1 MAQKIISNV
10 FLMILMV
17 LAPLNAFA
25 VTQWAK
31 SSLPASGDN
40 LTAWPTAVNAQWSIV
55 DTLVSNYRRGYTLSY
70 SSGSTLVASSGE
82 IVVSNSGGTVRLFLA
97 DTSST
102 NITFA
107 NIDTGAEAS
116 ATTYYVYCGANSATA
131 SACTFYLSTSS
142 TAPSGITY
150 YARLGSIYNDASS
163 NITRINNDNVTNEIG
178 EKESKTDGV
187 TYQAATDGY
196 FVGLIDAGGSTGSY
210 GDIIGYT
217 DNSSSPTTVMG
228 YASGWRVDSTFS
240 ASTGNRKNSF
250 IFPVKAGDYYKGSSS
265 TTGSVTVTFYFVPKN

>member
-1 MAQKIISNV
+1 M
-10 FLMILMV
+10 LMRILMAV
-17 LAPLNAFA
+17 ILALMPVNAFA

-31 SSLPASGDN
+31 SSLPATGDN
-40 LTAWPTAVNAQWSIV
+40 LTDWPADVNAQWSIT

-70 SSGSTLVASSGE
+70 SSGATLVASSGE

-116 ATTYYVYCGANSATA
+116 ATTYYVYCGTNSATA

-142 TAPSGITY
+142 SAPTGVTY

-163 NITRINNDNVTNEIG
+163 NITRINNDHVTNEIG

-187 TYQAATDGY
+187 TYQATTDGY
-196 FVGLIDAGGSTGSY
+196 FVGLIDASGATGSY

-217 DNSSSPTTVMG
+217 DNASAPTTVMG

-265 TTGSVTVTFYFVPKN
+265 TTGSVTVTFYFVPKS

>member
-1 MAQKIISNV
+1 MLIRILLAVIMA
-10 FLMILMV
+10 LMPV
-17 LAPLNAFA
+17 NAFA
-25 VTQWAK
+25 VVQWSK
-31 SSLPASGDN
+31 SSLPATGDN
-40 LTAWPTAVNAQWSIV
+40 LTDWPTDVNAQWSIT

-116 ATTYYVYCGANSATA
+116 GTTYYVYCGTSSATA
-131 SACTFYLSTSS
+131 SVCTFYLSTSS
-142 TAPSGITY
+142 TAPTGITY

-187 TYQAATDGY
+187 TYQATTDGY
-196 FVGLIDAGGSTGSY
+196 FVGLIDASGSTGSY

-217 DNSSSPTTVMG
+217 DNASTPTTVMG

-250 IFPVKAGDYYKGSSS
+250 MFPVKAGDYYKGSSS
-265 TTGSVTVTFYFVPKN
+265 TTGSVTVTFYFVPKS

>member
-1 MAQKIISNV
+1 MDMFIRILLAFIIA
-10 FLMILMV
+10 LI
-17 LAPLNAFA
+17 PLNSWG

-31 SSLPASGDN
+31 SSLPATGDN
-40 LTAWPTAVNAQWSIV
+40 LTAWPAAVNAQWSIT

-116 ATTYYVYCGANSATA
+116 ATTYYVYCGTNSATA

-142 TAPSGITY
+142 TAPTGVTY

-163 NITRINNDNVTNEIG
+163 NITRINNDSVTNEIG

-187 TYQAATDGY
+187 TYQATTDGY
-196 FVGLIDAGGSTGSY
+196 F
-210 GDIIGYT
+210 IGYVT
-217 DNSSSPTTVMG
+217 CGTTTSVGEVLGYSDNSSSPTTLLG
-228 YASGWRVDSTFS
+228 AGHCIKATGTISQTS
-240 ASTGNRKNSF
+240 ASDEGSF
-250 IFPVKAGDYYKGSSS
+250 MIPVKQGDYYKGVLSSS
-265 TTGSVTVTFYFVPKN
+265 YSGSTATAVYYFVPKN